1 MKRNWT
7 ALLDRI
13 LDKAEPAWLVVAL
26 VLTGFIYLLLL
37 MRLFLCG

>member
-1 MKRNWT
+1 MKRSWT